1 MIQVRYGIFETN
13 SSSTMTFMVEICQVD
28 ELEIPPVVHIES
40 GGHVSDRNL
49 NGCYAWAEWQHQTDQ
64 FFGLLKYS
72 GVKEIYVD
80 GKLIEAD
87 PEDRFVKIFR
97 PEAILAMCF
106 GDFKSYS
113 EWSGYNDEWENSQYL
128 TKEQIKTVQTFM
140 KDPKYIIICTDEDGN
155 EIDWDSTRFA
165 KMVITD
171 EEIEAEREYLAH
183 KKEYDEDIESEYDY
197 GYDNEPQTLDDLRA
211 EDAAWEDDDFYL
223 TKKNR
228 HNKKKNRKR

>member
-40 GGHVSDRNL
+40 GGHVSDRDL

-80 GKLIEAD
+80 GKLVDAN

-106 GDFKSYS
+106 GDFKSFS
-113 EWSGYNDEWENSQYL
+113 EWSGHGDEWDNSQYL

-140 KDPKYIIICTDEDGN
+140 KDPKYIIICSDEDGN
-155 EIDWDSTRFA
+155 EIDWESTRFA
-165 KMVITD
+165 KMIITD
-171 EEIEAEREYLAH
+171 EEIEAEREYLAR
-183 KKEYDEDIESEYDY
+183 KAEYDKDLEEDYPEYD
-197 GYDNEPQTLDDLRA
+197 DRSIEDLQE
-211 EDAAWEDDDFYL
+211 EDAMWEDDDFYL